1 MDNLENTDYETVI
14 LTREQALIYYGVES
28 TKPFEINAHLA
39 NTGEMLRH
47 AREHRKISVELLGDK
62 INLGPE
68 IIRQIE
74 ANRYQEIGGEAFIK
88 GYINLIARELDAD
101 SEPVLKVYDALKRRD
116 EHSPEEYV
124 KTRKHDPWGSI
135 VILSILGA
143 AVLIATAVYYFRYS
157 TVLEESANRLEKKL
171 NDTVIYSLDE
181 LSDSYGPSFSAPR
194 KKNNYEAELETGQL
208 TLRAKAQT
216 WIEIVDN
223 HGIVIYRD
231 IVNANQT
238 FEFLGNPPYYLII
251 EDGKAIDL
259 AYQGHTIDFSD
270 ALDSEGMARFRLG
283 DF

>member
-1 MDNLENTDYETVI
+1 MDDPENTDYETVI

-28 TKPFEINAHLA
+28 SKPFEINAYLA
-39 NTGEMLRH
+39 NAGEMLRH

-74 ANRYQEIGGEAFIK
+74 ANRYQGIGGEAFIK

-101 SEPVLKVYDALKRRD
+101 GEPVLKVYEALKRRD
-116 EHSPEEYV
+116 EHPPEEYV

-143 AVLIATAVYYFRYS
+143 AVLIAIVIYYFRYS
-157 TVLEESANRLEKKL
+157 MVLEESTNRLEKKL
-171 NDTVIYSLDE
+171 HDTEIYSLDE
-181 LSDSYGPSFSAPR
+181 LSDSYGPSFSTPR
-194 KKNNYEAELETGQL
+194 KANNYESELETGQL

-231 IVNANQT
+231 LVNANQT
-238 FEFLGNPPYYLII
+238 FEFLGNPPYYLTI

-259 AYQGHTIDFSD
+259 AYQGQTIDFSG
-270 ALDSEGMARFRLG
+270 ALDSEGTARFRLG